1 MKIPLLLLQ
10 ILTILMALV
19 LLACGSDSGS
29 HADGDI
35 DAGPSDATGP
45 ADTSGPTDVTGP
57 AVTVQDITN
66 AFLTGLS
73 GDCADYA
80 AVYESMVRDV
90 NRSMNFTGKLSVT
103 VTDDHCVFSSNAI
116 PNHDFNDGDRT
127 FVNTARA
134 QTSTYRV
141 PRSPRVAGSATS
153 LSLEIDNA
161 VFFNGVKLDL
171 LAAGCFGVG
180 DGKIGCFQMGTPFRY
195 DPMAASADFGTD
207 SHNAHTQ
214 PDGTYHYH
222 GNPMAMFADD
232 DSAPSPVI
240 GFAADGFP
248 IYGSYARIDGQVRKV
263 TSSYQLKNGTRS
275 ASGGVNPG
283 GTYDGTFVDDYEYV
297 AGSGDLDECNGM
309 VIDDVYSYFVTDGYP
324 WVMGCFRGT
333 PDTSF
338 SKR

>member
-66 AFLTGLS
+66 AILTGLS

-171 LAAGCFGVG
+171 LAASEWVTARSGASRWGHPSATIRWRHRPILVPTVT
-180 DGKIGCFQMGTPFRY
+180 TPTPNRMEHITT
-195 DPMAASADFGTD
+195 MAIPWPCLPT
-207 SHNAHTQ
+207 
-214 PDGTYHYH
+214 
-222 GNPMAMFADD
+222 M
-232 DSAPSPVI
+232 
-240 GFAADGFP
+240 
-248 IYGSYARIDGQVRKV
+248 
-263 TSSYQLKNGTRS
+263 TR
-275 ASGGVNPG
+275 
-283 GTYDGTFVDDYEYV
+283 
-297 AGSGDLDECNGM
+297 
-309 VIDDVYSYFVTDGYP
+309 
-324 WVMGCFRGT
+324 R
-333 PDTSF
+333 
-338 SKR
+338 RRR